1 MHPRFNTILRTALLA
16 SRWGMAPFC
25 LGLIAALL
33 IVLAEFFRELA
44 QTVLGFAAMGGPEV
58 IVAVLKLVDL
68 VLVANLVVMIIG
80 AGVEIFLPSSRVQ
93 DEDGSEPPGIVDFAA
108 LKLRA
113 FASISA
119 IAAIDVLEN
128 FLDIDAAH
136 KSGVLLEIAM
146 LLAFVV
152 SGVLLALMD
161 RLAADRR

>member
-25 LGLIAALL
+25 LGLLAALL
-33 IVLAEFFRELA
+33 IVLAEFFRELTHA
-44 QTVLGFAAMGGPEV
+44 VLGFTAMGGPEV
-58 IVAVLKLVDL
+58 ILAVLKLVDL

-80 AGVEIFLPSSRVQ
+80 AGVEIFLPSSRLRN
-93 DEDGSEPPGIVDFAA
+93 EDGSEPADIVDFAA
-108 LKLRA
+108 LKLRT

-119 IAAIDVLEN
+119 IAAIYILEN
-128 FLDIDAAH
+128 FLDIDAMH

-146 LLAFVV
+146 LLAFVL